1 MDGSSVTS
9 VLIKLGIVVL
19 LVLTNGYFVAAE
31 FAMVSVRRSRIAGLV
46 ADGNKRAITVM
57 RHLEDMTGFISA
69 CQVGVTVASLVLGA
83 LGESTIAHLLEPMFE
98 HLPGSLS
105 TFAIHSIASTIAI
118 IIVTYLHLLLGE
130 FVPKALALERA
141 EQVALA
147 VARPMALFYKTFKAP
162 IWVIN
167 QSGAVII
174 RLLGLHS
181 TGEHT
186 AAYNEDE
193 LRHLI
198 ELSRQSGHVIE
209 DEKRLID
216 NVFEFTEAR
225 VDAVM
230 TPRMEIEA
238 LDIEMS
244 PVEMLDRFELLGYS
258 RMPVYRESLDNIL
271 GILLYKDLSRTMRRG
286 GTVNI
291 NDILR
296 PPVIL
301 PSSVK
306 LHDALRMLRR
316 SSAHM
321 AIVVDEHGGVKGL
334 VTLEDLVEE
343 IVGDISD
350 EHDEIAVQQIRRHN
364 DDSFTVS
371 GGLTVRDANRRLNL
385 NLPESDS
392 YHTIAGFMMAR
403 KEKLMK
409 QGESVD
415 YNGLRFTVES
425 ATRHRISEAR
435 IERLKEESTPTPSA
449 AD

>member
-1 MDGSSVTS
+1 MDESVTA
-9 VLIKLGIVVL
+9 VLIKLGVVFL

-31 FAMVSVRRSRIAGLV
+31 FAMVSVRRSRIAALV
-46 ADGNKRAITVM
+46 TDGNKRAQIVM
-57 RHLEDMTGFISA
+57 RHLDDMTGFISA

-83 LGESTIAHLLEPMFE
+83 LGESTIAHLLEPVFE
-98 HLPGSLS
+98 RLPGSLS
-105 TFAIHSIASTIAI
+105 AFAVHSIASSIAI

-130 FVPKALALERA
+130 FVPKAMALERA
-141 EQVALA
+141 ERVALA
-147 VARPMALFYKTFKAP
+147 VARPMAIFYKTFKAP
-162 IWVIN
+162 IWLIN

-186 AAYNEDE
+186 AAYSEDE

-198 ELSRQSGHVIE
+198 ELSQQSGHVIE

-216 NVFEFTEAR
+216 NVFEFTEAN
-225 VDAVM
+225 VESVM
-230 TPRMEIEA
+230 TPRTEIEA
-238 LDIEMS
+238 LDIDLS
-244 PVEMLDRFELLGYS
+244 PAEMLEAIEHLGYS
-258 RMPVYRESLDNIL
+258 RMPVYRDSLDSIL
-271 GILLYKDLSRTMRRG
+271 GILLYKDLSRLMRRG
-286 GTVNI
+286 EQTSI
-291 NDILR
+291 DDILR
-296 PPVIL
+296 PPVYL
-301 PSSVK
+301 PTSVK
-306 LHDALRMLRR
+306 LHDALRTLRR
-316 SSAHM
+316 TSEHM
-321 AIVVDEHGGVKGL
+321 AMVVDEHGGVKGL
-334 VTLEDLVEE
+334 VTLEDLLEE
-343 IVGDISD
+343 IVGDIRD
-350 EHDEIAVQQIRRHN
+350 EHDETAVQQIRRHN

-371 GGLTVRDANRRLNL
+371 GALSVRDANRRMNL
-385 NLPESDS
+385 GLPESDS

-435 IERLKEESTPTPSA
+435 IERLKEESTPAPSA

>member
-1 MDGSSVTS
+1 
-9 VLIKLGIVVL
+9 
-19 LVLTNGYFVAAE
+19 
-31 FAMVSVRRSRIAGLV
+31 
-46 ADGNKRAITVM
+46 
-57 RHLEDMTGFISA
+57 
-69 CQVGVTVASLVLGA
+69 
-83 LGESTIAHLLEPMFE
+83 
-98 HLPGSLS
+98 
-105 TFAIHSIASTIAI
+105 
-118 IIVTYLHLLLGE
+118 LLGE

-141 EQVALA
+141 ERVALA
-147 VARPMALFYKTFKAP
+147 VARPMAIFYKTFKAP

-167 QSGAVII
+167 QSGAIII

-186 AAYNEDE
+186 AAYSEDE

-216 NVFEFTEAR
+216 NVFEFTEAN
-225 VDAVM
+225 VESVM

-238 LDIEMS
+238 LDILLS
-244 PVEMLDRFELLGYS
+244 PAEMLDRFEHLGYS
-258 RMPVYRESLDNIL
+258 RMPVYRESLDNIF
-271 GILLYKDLSRTMRRG
+271 GILLYKDLSRIMRRG
-286 GTVNI
+286 GAVNVD
-291 NDILR
+291 DILR
-296 PPVIL
+296 PPVYL
-301 PSSVK
+301 PTSVK
-306 LHDALRMLRR
+306 LHEALRTLRR
-316 SSAHM
+316 TSEHM
-321 AIVVDEHGGVKGL
+321 AMVVDEHGSVKGL
-334 VTLEDLVEE
+334 VTLEDLLEE
-343 IVGDISD
+343 IVGEIRD
-350 EHDEIAVQQIRRHN
+350 EHDETAVQQIRRHN

-371 GGLTVRDANRRLNL
+371 GALTVRDANRRMNL
-385 NLPESDS
+385 GLPESDS

-435 IERLKEESTPTPSA
+435 IERLKEENAPAPSA

>member
-1 MDGSSVTS
+1 MDESVTA
-9 VLIKLGIVVL
+9 VLIKLGIVFL

-31 FAMVSVRRSRIAGLV
+31 FAMVSVRRSRIAALV
-46 ADGNKRAITVM
+46 TDGNKHAQIVM
-57 RHLEDMTGFISA
+57 RHLDDMTGFISA

-83 LGESTIAHLLEPMFE
+83 LGESTIAHLLEPVFA

-105 TFAIHSIASTIAI
+105 AFAVHSIASTIAI

-141 EQVALA
+141 ERVALA
-147 VARPMALFYKTFKAP
+147 VARPMAIFYKTFKAP

-167 QSGAVII
+167 QSGAIII

-186 AAYNEDE
+186 AAYSEDE

-198 ELSRQSGHVIE
+198 ELSRQSGHVME

-216 NVFEFTEAR
+216 NVFEFTEAN
-225 VDAVM
+225 VESVM

-238 LDIEMS
+238 LDILLS
-244 PVEMLDRFELLGYS
+244 PAEMLDRFEHLGYS
-258 RMPVYRESLDNIL
+258 RMPVYRESLDNVF
-271 GILLYKDLSRTMRRG
+271 GILLYKDLSRIMRRG
-286 GTVNI
+286 GAVDV

-296 PPVIL
+296 PPVYL
-301 PSSVK
+301 PTSVK
-306 LHDALRMLRR
+306 LHEALRTLRR
-316 SSAHM
+316 TSEHM
-321 AIVVDEHGGVKGL
+321 AMVVDEHGSVKGL
-334 VTLEDLVEE
+334 VTLEDLLEE
-343 IVGDISD
+343 IVGEIRD
-350 EHDEIAVQQIRRHN
+350 EHDETAVQQIRRHN

-371 GGLTVRDANRRLNL
+371 GALTVRDANRRMNL
-385 NLPESDS
+385 GLPESDS

-435 IERLKEESTPTPSA
+435 IDRLSEENAPAPSA